1 MLNYNLE
8 APKKDILK
16 ILCITNVKFNH
27 LLKIFSIDTETTQFN
42 KKQLDAFIQY
52 LNFTK
57 EFTIN
62 TDYDD
67 SIFSKYPKRKP
78 FTLEEIIN
86 FKKKITTPKRVAA
99 TINKKELKTEITKA
113 IDKYYNLPPKPYG
126 KIETFIKNKIFPD
139 SYMKRSFPNLRF
151 IDVNGNEVYIKD
163 IL

>member
-86 FKKKITTPKRVAA
+86 FKKRLLHP
-99 TINKKELKTEITKA
+99 KEL
-113 IDKYYNLPPKPYG
+113 LQQL
-126 KIETFIKNKIFPD
+126 IKKN
-139 SYMKRSFPNLRF
+139 
-151 IDVNGNEVYIKD
+151 
-163 IL
+163 